1 MNSNDVSPQ
10 RDEAMQQSVNEMAS
24 CAKSASSWLAV
35 ADSKTKNAA
44 LTAMA
49 DALTRS
55 APAILTA
62 NCRDISAAESA
73 GITGAFLKRLV
84 VTEGK
89 LGSMAK
95 GLVDVAGLPDPVGRV
110 MESFT
115 RPNGL
120 NIRKISVPFGI
131 VGIIYESRPD
141 VTSDAA
147 ALCFKSGNAVILRG
161 GSESRETNLSI
172 VAALRQG
179 LRASGAPEDCVQYVQ
194 DPSRA
199 AVTDMLKARGLIDLL
214 IPRGGAGLIK
224 TVVEDAS
231 VPVIETGTGNC
242 HIYVHREADLGLAE
256 SVIVNAKCSYPAVC
270 NAVETVLVDRNVAPV
285 LLPGL
290 IGALRAR
297 GVEVRGCDEAR
308 ALVLD
313 VAAAT
318 ESDWQT
324 EYLDL
329 VLAVR
334 VVDGF
339 DQAISHIGRYGT
351 KHSEAIITRDP
362 VVAARFQ
369 QVTDAACVYVN
380 ASTRFTDGSQFGFGA
395 EIGISTQKLH
405 ARGPMGLRELN
416 TYKYVVDGAGQI
428 RV

>member
-1 MNSNDVSPQ
+1 MMNGNHISQ
-10 RDEAMQQSVNEMAS
+10 RAESVRQSINEMAS
-24 CAKSASSWLAV
+24 CAKSAASWLAV
-35 ADSKTKNAA
+35 VDSEAKNVS
-44 LTAMA
+44 LEAMA
-49 DALTRS
+49 DALMES
-55 APAILTA
+55 APLILTA
-62 NCRDISAAESA
+62 NRRDVAAAESA
-73 GITGAFLKRLV
+73 SIAGAFLKRLT
-84 VTEGK
+84 VTEDK
-89 LGSMAK
+89 LASMAK

-110 MESFT
+110 MESFI
-115 RPNGL
+115 RPDGL
-120 NIRKISVPFGI
+120 RIRKISVPFGV

-147 ALCFKSGNAVILRG
+147 GLCFKSGNAVILRG

-179 LRASGAPEDCVQYVQ
+179 LRASGSPEDCVQYVR
-194 DPSRA
+194 DPSRT

-224 TVVEDAS
+224 AVVENAS

-242 HIYVHREADLGLAE
+242 HIYVHREADLSVAE

-270 NAVETVLVDRNVAPV
+270 NAVETVLVDKSVAPA

-290 IGALRAR
+290 IWALRAR
-297 GVEVRGCDEAR
+297 GVEVRGCGETR
-308 ALVLD
+308 ALVSD
-313 VAAAT
+313 AAEAT
-318 ESDWQT
+318 EADWET

-339 DQAISHIGRYGT
+339 DQAVSHIGRYGT

-362 VVAARFQ
+362 VVAAKFQ
-369 QVTDAACVYVN
+369 QVIDAACVYVN

-416 TYKYVVDGAGQI
+416 TYKYVVDGTGQI